1 MTDASSTPEDKSGP
15 QSKLTPGMLFVLAII
30 FIDTISFGI
39 IIPVMPDLIT
49 DLTGQPVEKA
59 AVEGGI
65 LMIAFAFTLFI
76 CAPLIGGLSDRFGRR
91 PLMLASMA
99 AFTIDYIIMGLAQ
112 SYEMLLFGRIVAG
125 VAGGVY
131 ATCNAYIA
139 DISSHENRARN
150 FGIIGAAWGIGFVTG
165 PAIGGLL
172 GELGPRVPFFVA
184 AGFCGLNFLY
194 GLFVVPESLAP
205 EKRRAF
211 DIKRA
216 NPLGSLLA
224 LKRFPMLMGLFVVMA
239 LFQVGH
245 DVNPTI
251 WTYYT
256 KFKFGWG
263 PGEIGWSLAVVGITI
278 AVVQSMLTG
287 RLVSRF
293 GEYRT
298 AQIGLVLGALGF
310 LAVAFAPSSFWM
322 YSAIPLSGMFALASP
337 SIRAIMANQVGE
349 DQQGELSG
357 ALSSLFSLSMLL
369 TPFVMPAL
377 FEYFTSAAA
386 PVLFPGIGHF
396 VGALLFVAALVA
408 LSIAVR
414 DKNLA
419 AIKGSD
425 G

>member
-1 MTDASSTPEDKSGP
+1 MSDATSTEDEKPG
-15 QSKLTPGMLFVLAII
+15 LTPGMLFVLAII
-30 FIDTISFGI
+30 FIDTVSFGI
-39 IIPVMPDLIT
+39 IIPVMPDLLT

-65 LMIAFAFTLFI
+65 LMIAFALTLFL

-112 SYEMLLFGRIVAG
+112 SYEMLLIGRVVAG

-131 ATCNAYIA
+131 ATANAYIA
-139 DISSHENRARN
+139 DISTHENRARN

-184 AGFCGLNFLY
+184 AGFCALNFVY
-194 GLFVVPESLAP
+194 GYFVVPESLAP
-205 EKRRAF
+205 ENRRPF

-224 LKRFPMLMGLFVVMA
+224 LKRFPMLLGLFGVMA

-256 KFKFGWG
+256 KYKFGWG
-263 PGEIGWSLAVVGITI
+263 PGEIGWSLAIVGITI

-287 RLVSRF
+287 RLVARF

-298 AQIGLVLGALGF
+298 AQIGLTLGACGF

-322 YSAIPLSGMFALASP
+322 YCAIPLSGMFALASP
-337 SIRAIMANQVGE
+337 TIRAIMANQVGE

-369 TPFVMPAL
+369 TPLVMPAL
-377 FEYFTSAAA
+377 FEFFTSAAA
-386 PVLFPGIGHF
+386 PVHFPGIGHF
-396 VGALLFVAALVA
+396 SGAILFVLALLAFIVAGRGKSLNA
-408 LSIAVR
+408 
-414 DKNLA
+414 
-419 AIKGSD
+419 SD